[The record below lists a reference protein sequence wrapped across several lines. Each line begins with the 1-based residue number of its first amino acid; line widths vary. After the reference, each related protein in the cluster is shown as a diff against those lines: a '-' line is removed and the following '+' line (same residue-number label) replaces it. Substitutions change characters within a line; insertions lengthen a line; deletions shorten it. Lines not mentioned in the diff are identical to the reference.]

1 MTHVFDTAAVLLM
14 LAAAFGLFN
23 HHVLRLPFTI
33 GLMLSALA
41 ASAAVLV
48 LDGLVPG
55 AGLVGPV
62 RTAVMSIDFHDALM
76 HGMLSFLLFAGA
88 LHVEME
94 DLVEHKVSVI
104 ALASLG
110 LLISTAIIGFASFG
124 VFQLL
129 GVSIAL
135 PYCLVFGA
143 LISPTDPIAVLG
155 IMKAVGAPRN
165 LEIKV
170 AGESL
175 FNDGFAVVVFGALL
189 AWATATGVGHEAVSH
204 GAAAVGHGAAAVGQ
218 GAAAVGHGAAGAG
231 AAAGHGAGL
240 GIGSLVRFFVA
251 EVGGGIALGLGTGYV
266 IYLAM
271 RHLDEPNLEIL
282 LSMALV
288 MGLTFLAF
296 RLHVSAPLACV
307 VAGLFIGNRGR
318 RLAMSARTR
327 NALDIVWAF
336 IDEMLNAIL
345 FLLVG
350 LEIFAVELSR
360 PFILAG
366 FALIPIGLIAR
377 WISVWFPTSVL
388 RLDKE
393 PAPGAL
399 KVLTWGGLKGG
410 ISVAL
415 ALSLPDFEGRGAI
428 LTVTYAIVVFSIVFQ
443 GLTIGRVVRGVSVPA
458 AHS

>member
-1 MTHVFDTAAVLLM
+1 MTNVFDTAAVLLM

-48 LDGLVPG
+48 LDGLMPG

-94 DLVEHKVSVI
+94 DLVEHKVSVL

-189 AWATATGVGHEAVSH
+189 AWAAASGVGHEA
-204 GAAAVGHGAAAVGQ
+204 AGHGAAA
-218 GAAAVGHGAAGAG
+218 ARHG

-240 GIGSLVRFFVA
+240 GIGSLARFFFA
-251 EVGGGIALGLGTGYV
+251 EVGGGIALGLGTGYL

-288 MGLTFLAF
+288 MGLTYFAF

-360 PFILAG
+360 PYILAG

-388 RLDKE
+388 RMDRE

-415 ALSLPDFEGRGAI
+415 ALSLPEFEGRGAI

-443 GLTIGRVVRGVSVPA
+443 GLTIGRVVRGVAVPA
-458 AHS
+458 AH